1 MWHRAH
7 RPRPRNDNARMA
19 EPSPSR
25 HLLIPFAGR
34 SSPACLAALA
44 GLRLPNLDAL
54 LGRLSL
60 ADDDAQAATTLS
72 PPHERALARTMGI
85 AAHDGLIPWAASE
98 AHRGGLTRADAA
110 EPWGLLTLCHWEVA
124 IDEVLLEDP
133 SDIGIDE
140 AESLAL
146 LEAARPLFQ
155 SEGIALRGSAVP
167 GRWLARGELFR
178 SLPTA
183 SLDRVANRPIS
194 EWAPLSDALRPVRKL
209 QNEMQMLLYTQP
221 LNDAR
226 ALRGA
231 RSVNAF
237 WLSGTGALPKSAL
250 VTEVPAPTVLD
261 ALRASA
267 LADDAAGW
275 AASWQALDAGPIA
288 ALRAEEARGGAVAL
302 TLCGDRAARRFVPQR
317 RGAGSFL
324 RGLLRRPQAAAVLQD
339 L

>member
-1 MWHRAH
+1 
-7 RPRPRNDNARMA
+7 MA
-19 EPSPSR
+19 EPTPSR

-34 SSPACLAALA
+34 SSPACLAALS

-54 LGRLSL
+54 LARLSL
-60 ADDDAQAATTLS
+60 AYDDTQAATTLS
-72 PPHERALARTMGI
+72 PRHERALARSLGI
-85 AAHDGLIPWAASE
+85 EAHDGLIPWAASE
-98 AHRGGLTRADAA
+98 AQKNGLTRAGAA

-133 SDIGIDE
+133 AGIEIDE
-140 AESLAL
+140 GESQAL

-167 GRWLARGELFR
+167 GRWLARSELFR
-178 SLPTA
+178 ALPTA
-183 SLDRVANRPIS
+183 SLDRVAGQAIS

-209 QNEMQMLLYTQP
+209 QNEMQMLLYTQRV
-221 LNDAR
+221 NDER

-231 RSVNAF
+231 RSINAF

-250 VTEVPAPTVLD
+250 VTELPAPTVID
-261 ALRASA
+261 TLRAPA

-288 ALRAEEARGGAVAL
+288 ALRAEDARGAAVAL

-317 RGAGSFL
+317 RGAGTFL
-324 RGLLRRPQAAAVLQD
+324 RGLLRRPQAAVVLQD

>member
-1 MWHRAH
+1 
-7 RPRPRNDNARMA
+7 MA

-34 SSPACLAALA
+34 SSPACLAAVA
-44 GLRLPNLDAL
+44 GLRLPHLDAL
-54 LGRLSL
+54 LARLSL
-60 ADDDAQAATTLS
+60 AYDDTQAATTLS
-72 PPHERALARTMGI
+72 PPHERALARSLGI
-85 AAHDGLIPWAASE
+85 EAHDGLVPWAAAE
-98 AHRGGLTRADAA
+98 AQRNGLTRAGAA
-110 EPWGLLTLCHWEVA
+110 EPWGLVTLCHWEVA

-133 SDIGIDE
+133 ADIGIDE
-140 AESLAL
+140 AESQAL

-178 SLPTA
+178 TLPTA
-183 SLDRVANRPIS
+183 SLDRVAGRPIS

-209 QNEMQMLLYTQP
+209 QNEMQMLLYTQRV
-221 LNDAR
+221 NDER

-231 RSVNAF
+231 RAVNAF

-250 VTEVPAPTVLD
+250 VTEVPAPNVIDT
-261 ALRASA
+261 LRAPA

-275 AASWQALDAGPIA
+275 AAAWQALDAGPIA
-288 ALRAEEARGGAVAL
+288 ALRAEEARGAAVAL

-317 RGAGSFL
+317 RGAATFL
-324 RGLLRRPQAAAVLQD
+324 RGLLRRPQAATVLRD